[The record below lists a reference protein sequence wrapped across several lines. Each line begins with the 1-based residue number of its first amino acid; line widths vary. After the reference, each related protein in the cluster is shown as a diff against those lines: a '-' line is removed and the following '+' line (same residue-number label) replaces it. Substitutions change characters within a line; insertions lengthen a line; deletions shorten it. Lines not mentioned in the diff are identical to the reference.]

1 MKIQFFRHFFPFFLK
16 KKFCGR
22 IFSFVGKND
31 LFVAFAMATKHGHF
45 SQIDFFA
52 LTIGQTAWAI
62 WARLIVKIFTFL
74 MKNSIYFA
82 FSVGKS
88 YFGSFYMKD
97 NKHLIDFFHDFPN
110 KICFV
115 IKNFNMNH
123 LGSF

>member
-1 MKIQFFRHFFPFFLK
+1 MSFLILK
-16 KKFCGR
+16 T
-22 IFSFVGKND
+22 IYN
-31 LFVAFAMATKHGHF
+31 TIYKHGHF

>member
-1 MKIQFFRHFFPFFLK
+1 MFIVIVRVYTY
-16 KKFCGR
+16 KFKSGIKCANHAVITIIGMNN
-22 IFSFVGKND
+22 S
-31 LFVAFAMATKHGHF
+31 KHGHF